1 MITLNDW
8 IAVTPFPKVG
18 IKTTFK
24 PGLALMEHTVQL
36 QKLTVVF
43 EARNQQ
49 GEPAFLPGDVVYL
62 KADAQKHQWAGE
74 VFTEDGKEFIL
85 IPKNLL
91 VGGLRPEK

>member
-18 IKTTFK
+18 IKTNYR

-43 EARNQQ
+43 EARNKE
-49 GEPAFLPGDVVYL
+49 GVMDFLPGDVVYL

-74 VFTEDGKEFIL
+74 IFTEDGKEFIL

-91 VGGLRPEK
+91 VGGFRPKQ